1 MVMIKGLTATILFES
16 SAVNGDAN
24 VGIQSIKKLSR
35 DNGVYSFMSRAFLRN
50 KAFSSLEYLANWEE
64 APLTFDKDVIQFN
77 FPEANIVQY
86 PEMDIF
92 GFMNTSVCGSDK
104 ISVTRKAPLGMT
116 KAISLEPYRS
126 DTAFYAN
133 HNLVK
138 RANEQLFRQT
148 DGQAKKANPNPY
160 TKEEHFSLYRLSYTI
175 DLCRLGFQEVAVI
188 TSTDNKKDVGKQK
201 ALKQIKDWLN
211 NFPTVEFKSIK
222 INPLY
227 RLTVDG
233 EKMKWHIIVDHNG
246 NTNSERVLGYIG
258 SFTTNNDKDMLLT
271 FVISEEERKKRLTD
285 LLTVITNGLT
295 SHSRTEEYGVN
306 PILITL
312 ATLTVPMPLFHSRIK
327 WNGRGLDETPLN
339 SLIESNTYISKA
351 WYKDDLNLCPGI
363 KKESSDAKKYEE
375 LSVEDVLKEIR

>member
-16 SAVNGDAN
+16 SAINGDAN

-35 DNGVYSFMSRAFLRN
+35 DNGVYSFMSRPFLRN
-50 KAFSSLEYLANWEE
+50 KAFSTLGYLANWEE
-64 APLTFDKDVIQFN
+64 APLTFNKDVIQFS

-116 KAISLEPYRS
+116 KAVSLEPYRS

-138 RANEQLFRQT
+138 RANEQLFRQS
-148 DGQAKKANPNPY
+148 DGQVKKANPNPY
-160 TKEEHFSLYRLSYTI
+160 TKEEHFSLYRLSYTV
-175 DLCRLGFQEVAVI
+175 DLCRLGFHEVSII
-188 TSTDNKKDVGKQK
+188 TSNDTKKDEGKQK
-201 ALKQIKDWLN
+201 ALQQIKDWLN
-211 NFPTVEFKSIK
+211 KFPTVEFKAIN

-227 RLTVDG
+227 RLTLPSED
-233 EKMKWHIIVDHNG
+233 MQWHIVV
-246 NTNSERVLGYIG
+246 NTYSEKVLGYVGNYTI
-258 SFTTNNDKDMLLT
+258 NNNKDMLLT

-285 LLTVITNGLT
+285 LLTAITSGLI

-306 PILITL
+306 PIFITL
-312 ATLTVPMPLFHSRIK
+312 ATLKVPMPVFHSRIK
-327 WNGRGLDETPLN
+327 WNGTGLDETPLN
-339 SLIESNTYISKA
+339 SLIESNTYISEA
-351 WYKDDLNLCPGI
+351 WCKDDLNLCPGI
-363 KKESSDAKKYEE
+363 RKESSDGKKYEE
-375 LSVEDVLKEIR
+375 LSVEDVLKEIS